1 MTPSNSGHLAK
12 RVAKRAAKQG
22 ATTSSTKLQKTT
34 ADDPARLGQPRAF
47 AGEVGA
53 GSPQEM
59 RPNQD
64 SRPQH
69 RFKLN
74 EKRSSGAKMTSK
86 SGAIKSVANKEGAN
100 KSGAAKSSLPPGLYV
115 VATPIGNLGDISQRA
130 IDTLRRVDLVAC
142 EDTRVTG
149 VLLQR
154 FAIATPMTPYHDH
167 NADRARPEIMARM
180 KAGEA
185 VALVSDAGTP
195 LISDP
200 GYKLVR
206 DCAEAGIPAIPL
218 PGPSALLAALAVA
231 ALPTD
236 RVLFSGFL
244 PPKSG
249 ARREALMAIK
259 ALRATLVFYESP
271 RRLAECLADMAAV
284 LGDREAAM
292 CRELTKLHEEV
303 RRGTLGTLAAAYA
316 SAQTP
321 KGEVVLVVAGASG
334 EQAAADDAA
343 IDRLLRDA
351 FATMS
356 VRDAAATV
364 AEALN
369 QPRRTVYA
377 RALALAKE

>member
-12 RVAKRAAKQG
+12 RAAKRVAKRG
-22 ATTSSTKLQKTT
+22 ATTSSTTVQPNTDEK
-34 ADDPARLGQPRAF
+34 PARPGQP
-47 AGEVGA
+47 
-53 GSPQEM
+53 
-59 RPNQD
+59 
-64 SRPQH
+64 
-69 RFKLN
+69 
-74 EKRSSGAKMTSK
+74 SGANLTSK
-86 SGAIKSVANKEGAN
+86 SGAN
-100 KSGAAKSSLPPGLYV
+100 KSAAEKSSLPPGLYV

-130 IDTLRRVDLVAC
+130 IDTLRCVDVVAC

-167 NADRARPEIMARM
+167 NADRVRPAIMARM

-236 RVLFSGFL
+236 RVLFNGFL

-259 ALRATLVFYESP
+259 SLRATLVFYESP
-271 RRLAECLADMAAV
+271 RRLAECLADMSAV

-303 RRGTLGTLAAAYA
+303 RRGTLATLAAAYA
-316 SAQTP
+316 SEQTP
-321 KGEVVLVVAGASG
+321 KGEVVLVVAGAAG

-343 IDRLLRDA
+343 IDRLLREA

-356 VRDAAATV
+356 LRDAAATV
-364 AEALN
+364 ALALN
-369 QPRRTVYA
+369 QPRREVYA